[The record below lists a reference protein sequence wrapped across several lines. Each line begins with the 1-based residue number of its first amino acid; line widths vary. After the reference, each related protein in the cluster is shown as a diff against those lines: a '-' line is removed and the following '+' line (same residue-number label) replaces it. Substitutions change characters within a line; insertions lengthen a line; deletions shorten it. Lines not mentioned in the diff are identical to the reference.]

1 MGTQNNLRKLVVSE
15 WVTLDGVFDADSM
28 KEWFEPYES
37 PDRQEYIKE
46 NVLTSDAFL
55 VGRVTY
61 EMLAAYWPNQ
71 KNNEMGVADKLN
83 SAPKYVVSSTLKK
96 AEWNN
101 STIISKD
108 VVEEITKLKQQP
120 GQDILVFGSATL
132 VQSLMKADLVDEYRF
147 LVHPIIIGSGK
158 RFFRDD
164 MVATKLKR
172 VKTKTLDLGVTLD
185 CYQSATNR
193 AIAMQA

>member
-28 KEWFEPYES
+28 KEWFEPYDS
-37 PDRQEYIKE
+37 PDRQNYIKE

-71 KNNEMGVADKLN
+71 KNNEAGIADRLN

-101 STIISKD
+101 STIINED

-120 GQDILVFGSATL
+120 GQDILVFGSGTL
-132 VQSLMKADLVDEYRF
+132 VQSLMEADLVDEYRF
-147 LVHPIIIGSGK
+147 LVHPIIMGSGK
-158 RFFRDD
+158 RFFRDE
-164 MVATKLKR
+164 MVATKLKL
-172 VKTKTLDLGVTLD
+172 VKTKTLALGVTLD
-185 CYQSATNR
+185 CYQSTTNL
-193 AIAMQA
+193 AIAAHP

>member
-1 MGTQNNLRKLVVSE
+1 MGTQNNLRKLIVSE

-28 KEWFEPYES
+28 KEWFEPYDGT
-37 PDRQEYIKE
+37 DRQEYIKE

-61 EMLAAYWPNQ
+61 EMLSSYWPNQ
-71 KNNEMGVADKLN
+71 RNNEMGVADRLN

-101 STIISKD
+101 STIISED
-108 VVEEITKLKQQP
+108 VVEEITRLKQQP
-120 GQDILVFGSATL
+120 GQNMLVFGSATL

-147 LVHPIIIGSGK
+147 LVHPIIMGSGK
-158 RFFRDD
+158 SFFREE
-164 MVATKLKR
+164 MVRTKLKL
-172 VKTKTLDLGVTLD
+172 VKTKTLALGVTLD
-185 CYQSATNR
+185 CYQSTTNL
-193 AIAMQA
+193 AIAAQA

>member
-28 KEWFEPYES
+28 KEWFEPYDS

-71 KNNEMGVADKLN
+71 KNNEMGVADRLN

-101 STIISKD
+101 STIISED

-120 GQDILVFGSATL
+120 GQDILVFGSAKL
-132 VQSLMKADLVDEYRF
+132 VQSLMEAGLVDEYRF
-147 LVHPIIIGSGK
+147 LVHPIIMGSGK
-158 RFFRDD
+158 RFFRDEI
-164 MVATKLKR
+164 VATKLKL
-172 VKTKTLDLGVTLD
+172 VKTKTLALGVTLD
-185 CYQSATNR
+185 CYQSATNL
-193 AIAMQA
+193 AIAAQA